1 MSESTLKPFTGKLD
15 ENIDTNQQP
24 ALKPFTGALD
34 GEKKGVM
41 GHLKDTGLSALK
53 GAVAVPEIAVG
64 IMDTMSDGAVGKT
77 LENKNGAIG
86 FRPKEAKQALSDLHT
101 DQYKAQ
107 QQEFSDAGKDGS
119 WADKV
124 VDKTKVAL
132 TNPSLIANTVV
143 ESVPSMLAGGVL
155 GRASG
160 IANPV
165 VAGAVGEGAVMA
177 GSQAEQIRQDTVDG
191 RLTADQSL
199 AGVTTGVLGGLIGF
213 AGGRLA
219 QKMGIGDVDT
229 MLVNGRFGPAD
240 IAGEIASMP
249 AKSLPRRVIEGAI
262 SEGFL
267 EELPQS
273 VSEQVIQN
281 LALDKPWHDG
291 IEDAAVMGTLA
302 GMAMGG
308 AANIV
313 SGRDSAHENN
323 QSESNTPN
331 PPSVLPQLGSSPDN
345 ALTGEYIPREN
356 VPQGD
361 NQGRTAFVYDQ
372 PSMEAD
378 NLLNNNY
385 KSDADFDTSGNF
397 DPSNNPDS
405 PLSPSGGNYFEDHST
420 QPQLPSERLGINP
433 DDGPMSAAAAL
444 AVDSGATTSMLNA
457 PAVTDTAQDDV
468 NNNAPLSSA
477 AGLLNAPNE
486 NNSTITGTNANSNAT
501 YSTGNS
507 VDGSNESSLRNDTNT
522 PLDMLLGSSS
532 ETQAE
537 AGTGTDMATQKV
549 AEPILGA
556 DGKNKWF
563 GSQEKAQAFLDK
575 KNLGNDYQ
583 VAQDGKR
590 FEIQPKSQ
598 VAQNQNDNLNNQN
611 SILNTKNT
619 ISNTENNI
627 DKIQKISAL
636 EQQLANEKSVIKKVR
651 LRKQITELQNGLDQ
665 NQVSASLDEPRKAT
679 AENLSGEFKRME
691 QATARVNA
699 VRQRMRE
706 ANPEIFTAEND
717 RVRETHGL
725 TNARVTSI
733 ADEIETSGNYELS
746 DREYEKIKN
755 NPNYKIDYDARN
767 FMGKVT
773 AVKDPHS
780 GEWVGNNEQSDLD
793 NAAHEA
799 ATSVH
804 NDLPEPTQAQI
815 EAGNY
820 KKGHIKVHG
829 LDIAVENPR
838 GSERRGTDPDGNEW
852 SHNMSDHYGYIKRTT
867 GADQEHIDTYV
878 GKNPESENVF
888 IVDQI
893 DQGSG
898 GFDEH
903 KVMLGFDSQEEAIN
917 AYKSNFDKGWKV
929 GPVTQMSKDQFKDW
943 LKNSDTSKPVAEN
956 GQKTEPQHP
965 VNKWQE
971 EMNKALAKADPEHPS
986 FKKLQANAKH
996 GLKSVSDRASA
1007 LRQAREIEKKLEA
1020 PKAEPKNPKASTNT
1034 IFTEDAAEK
1043 ARALLRKKLGQ
1054 LNAGI
1059 DPEILQAG
1067 ITLAGYHIEKGAR
1080 SFAAYAKAMTEDM
1093 GDLVKPYLKSW
1104 YMGVKFDPRAA
1115 DFDGMSTSAEVENF
1129 DLNGDNNEQSASSN
1143 ANTQGTS
1150 EVRGGRGLTPQ
1161 SNDPQAN
1168 NTNVETGVS
1177 AGSAT
1182 SGTTQTTGRSG
1193 VRGTTANVANNAGV
1207 SGRGNESIRRTG
1219 TSGTATL
1226 SAHQPTKL
1234 ESPAAVAN
1242 TATDFYMADPDI
1254 IFGGSQKQ
1262 RFDKNKKALELLE
1275 ELNAEG
1281 RQATA
1286 EEQVVL
1292 ASYTGW
1298 GSFGQDLFQGT
1309 WNTPVFKDGW
1319 KDENLWLREKLGK
1332 ESWESAKDSVLNAFF
1347 TDPYTVQAMWSMAE
1361 KMGFTGGRVL
1371 EPAVGTG
1378 NFISLMPMHIKQRS
1392 QVTAIDLDIT
1402 TAAIAKQL
1410 FPESNVQNMPYQKSK
1425 TPDNFYD
1432 LVISNVPFSND
1443 VKIADRRYNQF
1454 NPNLHD
1460 YYFLKMLDQVRPGG
1474 IVMAITS
1481 SGTMDKQSEVIRREM
1496 GKQSELITSIRLPAG
1511 AFKDFAGTNVVT
1523 DIIVLRKR
1531 TEPLT
1536 MTPDADWIGLSE
1548 VKTST
1553 KPVKVNSFYA
1563 NNLRNV
1569 LGTIDYKGGDP
1580 RFAGMTVLSNG
1591 EAWLKK
1597 ELSQLSDL
1605 VSENTLLPRH
1615 NDDYLT
1621 YYANKA
1627 GERTNTLTMSNGEL
1641 MFVYGDQMVKATDLA
1656 EYKIKDTKKTA
1667 QRQKSIE
1674 DLVAIR
1680 KAYTDLTDAERIEQ
1694 DNVEQLRKTLNKLY
1708 QAYTKE
1714 HGPLADS
1721 FGLQY
1726 FKKIEDAYYY
1736 SLAALENNG
1745 KPAEILK
1752 RSVVRGA
1759 AALKNP
1765 TVSDT
1770 FVVERNKTAA
1780 PSLANIAKM
1789 ANVTEDQARAE
1800 LLEKGAVYVLPNGD
1814 IMPSD
1819 MYLSGNVRQKLEEA
1833 QNAVAE
1839 GNTDLQR
1846 NVDALKE
1853 IIPED
1858 IPYFNIEA
1866 KMGAT
1871 WVPLSD
1877 YEKYIAH
1884 MLGMTDSNG
1893 ITVTFPSGKWKV
1905 KLDPIAA
1912 RRTEATTNYGSKYK
1926 SFQTVVSAALSNQ
1939 NITVKYKNADGSE
1952 SVDVQATEE
1961 VNEKIS
1967 KIKED
1972 FATWLWSDPER
1983 RVQLE
1988 KEYNHAFN
1996 AWATPK
2002 YDGSFMSMQGMALS
2016 LGNGP
2021 FNLRQ
2026 HQQNAIWRAIVNRRS
2041 INAHE
2046 VGTGKTFTMGGIALE
2061 SRRYGIAKKPLI
2073 LAHNANSAAVAK
2085 EIQMMY
2091 PSARVLFISELGKAV
2106 RQIRM
2111 RQIANDD
2118 WDVVVM
2124 PHSMID
2130 KLTLSEETLMAMAA
2144 DDIAALE
2151 AELEEALAEEGG
2163 ATLDEVLAMDSESVN
2178 KKMGFKN
2185 PTAKQLAKQR
2195 LKLLEDIQKQAMDSS
2210 KADAVNFEEL
2220 GVDMIMVDE
2229 VHEFKKPSIATRM
2242 NMKGLNTSSNKRSV
2256 NLQLLTRYVRRM
2268 NNGGNVHTFTG
2279 TPITNTLTEIYHQ
2292 MRYVME
2298 EEMQKLNVAAWD
2310 GWFGSFATDITDIEL
2325 SATGEYQLVTRL
2337 AGFVNVPELR
2347 KMIGQFMDI
2356 VFANDMPEMQPRKT
2370 KTGKVLS
2377 DEGLTEA
2384 EKAELLNGRTEG
2396 AKDRPYKKVI
2406 NVTTE
2411 MSPKQ
2416 EQTLAEI
2423 QSLAKEWERA
2433 SGKEKRKW
2441 MRDGDPRAPLSI
2453 STAAKKASYD
2463 ARIGDPEYVGKEGQT
2478 EDFEM
2483 SKASQVVKNVMEVYH
2498 SHPLASQVIFADTG
2512 YNTTTERSTGQ
2523 KDDKGKTIRE
2533 RVKVFSP
2540 IKDIVERLVQSGI
2553 PREQI
2558 AIVDGSV
2565 KAEARKAI
2573 ADKVNTGEIRVVI
2586 GLTQTLGVGVN
2597 MQRNLR
2603 AMHHL
2608 DAPWMPGELEQRNGR
2623 GLRQGNQWN
2632 TVLEYRY
2639 ITDKLDGKS
2648 WQVLAIK
2655 DRFINAF
2662 MKADGN
2668 VRSIEGDAAADNGE
2682 DNAGDIMS
2690 SFSEASGDP
2699 RVLQRIKMKEKL
2711 EKLQRK
2717 ERLHTQGIA
2726 DMKRTIG
2733 NTQRRIARFNEQI
2746 AEYEKNAVLDRI
2758 QKLMQS
2764 QSENFS
2770 AEVDGKKYDKHK
2782 EASDAIQ
2789 QFIADH
2795 VRTGSSRITL
2805 GKYGN
2810 VTMSVE
2816 WDSLQPQATLSMK
2829 IGPIEFK
2836 GNTLRGIEGKLR
2848 GAAQDVKA
2856 LEDAKVS
2863 AQDTINSLS
2872 KAVEQPFGQA
2882 DQLARTQKQ
2891 LENIEQDLEINPV
2904 APPIWLR
2911 RGAPIDSEV
2920 YYKGKLFIVSGH
2932 RYTNDGWFVSAD
2944 DVKGTIEIP
2953 YLEATDS
2960 VGMPIYEER
2969 EFEAPNIND
2978 KTKADNDEKNEI
2990 NDYSRDKLKP
3000 DNERRGTSSL
3010 DTTFNALSV
3019 VSATRRVLS
3028 VLQHLKLSATQDS
3041 SISGRITVGSAGIK
3055 GGFDVQVI
3063 SSFDGLPTE
3072 IQKDATYQDDK
3083 GNTQNYDVSAVWHKG
3098 ILYVVADQ
3106 VYGDNEKQITT
3117 FDAYEEMLAH
3127 EIIGHFGV
3135 QQIFGQEYKT
3145 KLQQLYNALGELEG
3159 IRKIASKNGVNM
3171 AQFES
3176 AYIEPYTQGA
3186 KEGIYA
3192 ESDVQQALVGELFA
3206 FVAQN
3211 AKSRPF
3217 VRQKLKEVIG
3227 YIRQWFRDRGFDKF
3241 LSRYNDA
3248 DLMMFLSE
3256 ARKAV
3261 VDRSYFGKY
3270 KNQEFSSKNNS
3281 DTPLYSRRT
3290 KSNSGSTTQQVRDM
3304 LIDRFGK
3311 ETIDELERQGKLEI
3325 IQDYQ
3330 VEGVEGF
3337 YYNGK
3342 AVLVASN
3349 LTAESTVPTFLHELG
3364 GHAGFQN
3371 MMNQKQY
3378 NELMNQF
3385 NKLVEQGNPV
3395 ALAAKML
3402 AEREQGSERQQLEYL
3417 PYLLTLSSTMQ
3428 QRNVIQRNALQ
3439 KLINNIVSYVKA
3451 WVFDNFGINLNL
3463 NPDDML
3469 ALSERMIGQIKHQ
3482 SSLDL
3487 IRQKYHGTNQWMT
3500 APNGAKTHLSE
3511 QQWLQVRTPEF
3522 KKWFGD
3528 WENDAANASQ
3538 VLDENGEPKV
3548 VYHGTASEFNEFKQG
3563 HGILGDGIYLTDS
3576 FDTADVYANIRGE
3589 NGFVLPLFVNI
3600 RNAFKTTGNVS
3611 RDEVVEATTSG
3622 KYQGIVHQFENQ
3634 EYIVALEPNQVKMA
3648 EGNKGTFNS
3657 ESSDIR
3663 FSRSA
3668 KDIIDNLSKNLSNI
3682 SVSSIKDKTGYK
3694 STDWLGI
3701 GLSALGR
3708 RQLTEIYSK
3717 ILPQLNKYN
3726 ELAAQMDADKND
3738 AGAEADSI
3746 VREWGNLNDEE
3757 ALANVMHDSTLA
3769 KIDPTKPYVKGDSV
3783 SRYKQLRDDY
3793 NSLSPEAQAMYLKAR
3808 DAYKKHYAEVHQAIK
3823 ERILRSE
3830 LSSQKKADL
3839 LKQMDDNFFGSI
3851 KGVYFPLARFGKY
3864 VVVMRN
3870 QNGEIESVSR
3880 AETMGEAQSLR
3891 SELMQKYPHYKTDRV
3906 VLDKEFNASRDAVG
3920 RGFMTNL
3927 FAEVDNLGLSTA
3939 EQAEFE
3945 DTLSQLYL
3953 SSMPDLSW
3961 AKHGIHRKGTAG
3973 FSQDARR
3980 AFAQNMFHGA
3990 GYLAKLRYGD
4000 QLAQQL
4006 DDMQKYASEQSKLND
4021 SYDQPTAQ
4029 RVIDEMNKRHD
4040 NLMNPKGHPL
4050 SSALTSIG
4058 FIYYLGLSPA
4068 AAMVNLSQTALVAY
4082 PIMGAKW
4089 GFDKAA
4095 NELLKASNDFRKGVE
4110 FHKVKWEGSKTDLY
4124 KTISSD
4130 ISKFLSKDE
4139 KQAYEDAVA
4148 RGVIDVTQ
4156 AHDLA
4161 GIAQGEDSGI
4171 MWKTRPIM
4179 RAASVMFHS
4188 AERFNREVTFIAAYR
4203 LARQSG
4209 EKHDSAFDQAVDATY
4224 RGHFDYSSGNRP
4236 RIMQG
4241 NVAKV
4246 LLLFKQFGQNMVY
4259 TLARQTYQ
4267 SIKGET
4273 EAERKE
4279 ARKSLGAI
4287 LAMHATFAGTLG
4299 LPMVGMLLSLASWAG
4314 GDDDDPWDAEVALR
4328 NYLAEAFGPTIST
4341 LLMKGAPRAFT
4352 PFDMSGRVGINNMLL
4367 PDVQEGL
4374 EGKRWAES
4382 AMAGALGPVAGI
4394 GTNLVKGGQDITE
4407 GQTLRGIETMLPVF
4421 LKNFAK
4427 TYRYADEGVQ
4437 DKTGVSIMDEV
4448 SSMDLLVQG
4457 MGFSPSDVRTA
4468 NEGKTAIY
4476 QLNRKL
4482 NERRSRLMTLWSRA
4496 KMMDDQQE
4504 MDEIWE
4510 EIQGFNDKNPSRRI
4524 TRMNLNQSYRNR
4536 QRRIDRAE
4544 DGIYLSRNRQDAR
4557 EAGYFA
4563 FGE

>member
-15 ENIDTNQQP
+15 ENIDTKQQP

-53 GAVAVPEIAVG
+53 GAVAVPELAVG
-64 IMDTMSDGAVGKT
+64 IMDVMSDGATGKT
-77 LENKNGAIG
+77 LENKDGTVG
-86 FRPKEAKQALSDLHT
+86 FRPKEAKQALGDLHT

-107 QQEFSDAGKDGS
+107 QQEFADAGKDGN
-119 WADKV
+119 WVDKV

-132 TNPSLIANTVV
+132 TNPSLITNTVV
-143 ESVPSMLAGGVL
+143 ESVPSMLAGGLL

-165 VAGAVGEGAVMA
+165 VAGAVGEGTVMA
-177 GSQAEQIRQDTVDG
+177 GSQAEQIRQETVDG

-199 AGVTTGVLGGLIGF
+199 AGATTGVLGGLLGF

-308 AANIV
+308 AANIL
-313 SGRDSAHENN
+313 SGRNTGTESQDNQQQSGSPNLPSA
-323 QSESNTPN
+323 
-331 PPSVLPQLGSSPDN
+331 PSQLGSSPDN
-345 ALTGEYIPREN
+345 ALTGEYIPRED
-356 VPQGD
+356 VSQRG

-372 PSMEAD
+372 PSMDAD

-385 KSDADFDTSGNF
+385 KSDADFDTSGNL

-405 PLSPSGGNYFEDHST
+405 PLSPSGGNYFDDHST

-444 AVDSGATTSMLNA
+444 AVDSGASPVTPQLGYTPDQSNTQADNAGESISQQYDLNA
-457 PAVTDTAQDDV
+457 VDAMGGEIETDTAQTV
-468 NNNAPLSSA
+468 
-477 AGLLNAPNE
+477 
-486 NNSTITGTNANSNAT
+486 
-501 YSTGNS
+501 
-507 VDGSNESSLRNDTNT
+507 
-522 PLDMLLGSSS
+522 
-532 ETQAE
+532 Q
-537 AGTGTDMATQKV
+537 
-549 AEPILGA
+549 PILGQ

-563 GSQEKAQAFLDK
+563 GTQDKAQAFIDK
-575 KNLGNDYQ
+575 KKLGNDYQ
-583 VAQDGKR
+583 VVQDGKR

-598 VAQNQNDNLNNQN
+598 DNQTQNVDTLPKTESSNQDDVPNPYNENKLRARVRDLNLQASKEAQANNAEDSKYIANLG
-611 SILNTKNT
+611 NTASARSNEKVKQQLPDLYKRAEELAKTAEITSAGRRGNTHFSSLSFKGDSSFVSGDAWPKRPTKDEVLQQAIWHLSQDDKNGT
-619 ISNTENNI
+619 PKNV
-627 DKIQKISAL
+627 QSAL
-636 EQQLANEKSVIKKVR
+636 QLTELEKQFKNEKSVAKKAQI
-651 LRKQITELQNGLDQ
+651 RKQITELQNGLTEQ
-665 NQVSASLDEPRKAT
+665 AQSSVSLNQPQKTTV
-679 AENLSGEFKRME
+679 ENLSGELKKIEESTIRI
-691 QATARVNA
+691 NA
-699 VRQRMRE
+699 VRQRIRE

-725 TNARVTSI
+725 TNARVTMM
-733 ADEIETSGNYELS
+733 ADEIETSGSYELS

-755 NPNYKIDYDARN
+755 NPNYKIDYDVRN

-903 KVMLGFDSQEEAIN
+903 KVMLGFDSQEEAIT

-943 LKNSDTSKPVAEN
+943 LKNSDTSKPVAES
-956 GQKTEPQHP
+956 GQKIEPQHP
-965 VNKWQE
+965 INKWQE
-971 EMNKALAKADPEHPS
+971 EMNKALAKADPEHPL
-986 FKKLQANAKH
+986 FKKLQASAKN
-996 GLKSVSDRASA
+996 GLRSVSDRAVA
-1007 LRQAREIEKKLEA
+1007 LRQAREIEKKAEA
-1020 PKAEPKNPKASTNT
+1020 QEQKYQPEKPKAKAEPSKNTLVS
-1034 IFTEDAAEK
+1034 DDRAAELRARLK
-1043 ARALLRKKLGQ
+1043 AKLSQ
-1054 LNAGI
+1054 LNSGI
-1059 DPEILQAG
+1059 DPEIMAIG
-1067 ITLAGYHIEKGAR
+1067 AELAVYHIERGAR
-1080 SFAAYAKAMTEDM
+1080 KFAALAKNIANDLDVSVEKIRPYLRSWYNGARDMMEDM
-1093 GDLVKPYLKSW
+1093 GADIQGMDNADTVRAELAKLDNPQQQSNAVQGKTETVVTPSGREFEVQHKVVEADDLITSNLDSGAVNAEYPQALQPRDRTTLKS
-1104 YMGVKFDPRAA
+1104 VTQINDIANK
-1115 DFDGMSTSAEVENF
+1115 
-1129 DLNGDNNEQSASSN
+1129 LNPKLLGDSASS
-1143 ANTQGTS
+1143 
-1150 EVRGGRGLTPQ
+1150 
-1161 SNDPQAN
+1161 
-1168 NTNVETGVS
+1168 TNGAPIVS
-1177 AGSAT
+1177 
-1182 SGTTQTTGRSG
+1182 
-1193 VRGTTANVANNAGV
+1193 
-1207 SGRGNESIRRTG
+1207 
-1219 TSGTATL
+1219 
-1226 SAHQPTKL
+1226 
-1234 ESPAAVAN
+1234 
-1242 TATDFYMADPDI
+1242 
-1254 IFGGSQKQ
+1254 
-1262 RFDKNKKALELLE
+1262 
-1275 ELNAEG
+1275 
-1281 RQATA
+1281 
-1286 EEQVVL
+1286 
-1292 ASYTGW
+1292 
-1298 GSFGQDLFQGT
+1298 
-1309 WNTPVFKDGW
+1309 
-1319 KDENLWLREKLGK
+1319 
-1332 ESWESAKDSVLNAFF
+1332 
-1347 TDPYTVQAMWSMAE
+1347 
-1361 KMGFTGGRVL
+1361 
-1371 EPAVGTG
+1371 
-1378 NFISLMPMHIKQRS
+1378 
-1392 QVTAIDLDIT
+1392 
-1402 TAAIAKQL
+1402 
-1410 FPESNVQNMPYQKSK
+1410 
-1425 TPDNFYD
+1425 PDNE
-1432 LVISNVPFSND
+1432 VE
-1443 VKIADRRYNQF
+1443 
-1454 NPNLHD
+1454 
-1460 YYFLKMLDQVRPGG
+1460 
-1474 IVMAITS
+1474 
-1481 SGTMDKQSEVIRREM
+1481 SGN
-1496 GKQSELITSIRLPAG
+1496 G
-1511 AFKDFAGTNVVT
+1511 
-1523 DIIVLRKR
+1523 R
-1531 TEPLT
+1531 TL
-1536 MTPDADWIGLSE
+1536 
-1548 VKTST
+1548 
-1553 KPVKVNSFYA
+1553 
-1563 NNLRNV
+1563 
-1569 LGTIDYKGGDP
+1569 
-1580 RFAGMTVLSNG
+1580 
-1591 EAWLKK
+1591 
-1597 ELSQLSDL
+1597 
-1605 VSENTLLPRH
+1605 
-1615 NDDYLT
+1615 
-1621 YYANKA
+1621 
-1627 GERTNTLTMSNGEL
+1627 
-1641 MFVYGDQMVKATDLA
+1641 
-1656 EYKIKDTKKTA
+1656 
-1667 QRQKSIE
+1667 
-1674 DLVAIR
+1674 AIR
-1680 KAYTDLTDAERIEQ
+1680 KAYQIGKADAYKAWLAEQGYDVANMQQPILVRERITPMNMAERVAYTTESNERDTLDMSPSEQAMSDAPKVMDILHLVQGGSFNNTANRDFVNAFLTGVASKNERGTMLDKDGVSLTQDGYRRIESALLAAAFNDAQIISQVIESKDSDIKAIGNALIEAAPQWAQVRKGVMEGILVEGVNVEANLVEAVHLVRKARQQNLSLLDMLNQDDMFDGGIDQVTKDFVSIFYRGDKLEKARSSQKVAEALKSYAQLAMTAKATPNLFGDAPLSKEQILGQVHDKLKQSEAEKQQDIFSSPQSNEPDAGTVGGGRSGRGAIAGSETAQEQSEPTKTLKKTAPTTEKETIQDFGEKIGGARKDTSVKTGSKTSGTTTKDNRPTWAKRFEITEIAASSNPNEVGKWIITDTRKKDWKGNAKQLSKQFFESPKDAELALPILAVAQKHRVWAAGKDSFSIYREIS
-1694 DNVEQLRKTLNKLY
+1694 DRKRVKVVEQEFQTR
-1708 QAYTKE
+1708 
-1714 HGPLADS
+1714 
-1721 FGLQY
+1721 
-1726 FKKIEDAYYY
+1726 EDAMKYM
-1736 SLAALENNG
+1736 AIHAIEILETNTTFGEIDLPRPENTVRKGLDRRKGDAKDADFIRVFGFRGVEFGNWNNQSERQELLNDAFDG
-1745 KPAEILK
+1745 LMDLAEILNIPPAAI
-1752 RSVVRGA
+1752 SLNGELALAFGARGQGLSGA
-1759 AALKNP
+1759 KAHYEPERAVINLTKLNGAGSLAHEWWHALDHYFGRQDGK
-1765 TVSDT
+1765 
-1770 FVVERNKTAA
+1770 A
-1780 PSLANIAKM
+1780 PSEW
-1789 ANVTEDQARAE
+1789 VT
-1800 LLEKGAVYVLPNGD
+1800 
-1814 IMPSD
+1814 
-1819 MYLSGNVRQKLEEA
+1819 
-1833 QNAVAE
+1833 
-1839 GNTDLQR
+1839 
-1846 NVDALKE
+1846 
-1853 IIPED
+1853 
-1858 IPYFNIEA
+1858 
-1866 KMGAT
+1866 
-1871 WVPLSD
+1871 
-1877 YEKYIAH
+1877 
-1884 MLGMTDSNG
+1884 
-1893 ITVTFPSGKWKV
+1893 
-1905 KLDPIAA
+1905 
-1912 RRTEATTNYGSKYK
+1912 
-1926 SFQTVVSAALSNQ
+1926 
-1939 NITVKYKNADGSE
+1939 NADGSRSLKIAKHFE
-1952 SVDVQATEE
+1952 DMSVTSGFSYKSNVREDVQEAYKQLVQTIFRKSENYIEDTVKVESFVSSARNNLKDQLDKLRADLNRELDPKYYKRFNKAASAEQLAEFDTVAELLLTGTALTTEIRH
-1961 VNEKIS
+1961 NNNKNSRNIFS
-1967 KIKED
+1967 G
-1972 FATWLWSDPER
+1972 ARWSNDALDKLSVIYKSVR
-1983 RVQLE
+1983 GRSG
-1988 KEYNHAFN
+1988 FN
-1996 AWATPK
+1996 AEQK
-2002 YDGSFMSMQGMALS
+2002 GVLDR
-2016 LGNGP
+2016 
-2021 FNLRQ
+2021 LRQ
-2026 HQQNAIWRAIVNRRS
+2026 YMNTYA
-2041 INAHE
+2041 
-2046 VGTGKTFTMGGIALE
+2046 
-2061 SRRYGIAKKPLI
+2061 
-2073 LAHNANSAAVAK
+2073 
-2085 EIQMMY
+2085 
-2091 PSARVLFISELGKAV
+2091 
-2106 RQIRM
+2106 
-2111 RQIANDD
+2111 
-2118 WDVVVM
+2118 
-2124 PHSMID
+2124 
-2130 KLTLSEETLMAMAA
+2130 
-2144 DDIAALE
+2144 
-2151 AELEEALAEEGG
+2151 
-2163 ATLDEVLAMDSESVN
+2163 
-2178 KKMGFKN
+2178 
-2185 PTAKQLAKQR
+2185 QR
-2195 LKLLEDIQKQAMDSS
+2195 LKLLAEAQNGTE
-2210 KADAVNFEEL
+2210 KA
-2220 GVDMIMVDE
+2220 
-2229 VHEFKKPSIATRM
+2229 
-2242 NMKGLNTSSNKRSV
+2242 
-2256 NLQLLTRYVRRM
+2256 
-2268 NNGGNVHTFTG
+2268 
-2279 TPITNTLTEIYHQ
+2279 
-2292 MRYVME
+2292 
-2298 EEMQKLNVAAWD
+2298 
-2310 GWFGSFATDITDIEL
+2310 
-2325 SATGEYQLVTRL
+2325 
-2337 AGFVNVPELR
+2337 
-2347 KMIGQFMDI
+2347 KMIPTD
-2356 VFANDMPEMQPRKT
+2356 FAMNAKELDQGRGTDYWITTPEMTARAFQGYVEDKISQNSGYSPFLNFGPESAAIFTPWGFKRPFP
-2370 KTGKVLS
+2370 TG
-2377 DEGLTEA
+2377 A
-2384 EKAELLNGRTEG
+2384 E
-2396 AKDRPYKKVI
+2396 
-2406 NVTTE
+2406 
-2411 MSPKQ
+2411 
-2416 EQTLAEI
+2416 
-2423 QSLAKEWERA
+2423 
-2433 SGKEKRKW
+2433 
-2441 MRDGDPRAPLSI
+2441 
-2453 STAAKKASYD
+2453 
-2463 ARIGDPEYVGKEGQT
+2463 
-2478 EDFEM
+2478 
-2483 SKASQVVKNVMEVYH
+2483 
-2498 SHPLASQVIFADTG
+2498 
-2512 YNTTTERSTGQ
+2512 
-2523 KDDKGKTIRE
+2523 
-2533 RVKVFSP
+2533 
-2540 IKDIVERLVQSGI
+2540 
-2553 PREQI
+2553 
-2558 AIVDGSV
+2558 
-2565 KAEARKAI
+2565 RKAI
-2573 ADKVNTGEIRVVI
+2573 NEKFDTLVKSLKTE
-2586 GLTQTLGVGVN
+2586 QTESGTKLYN
-2597 MQRNLR
+2597 RN
-2603 AMHHL
+2603 
-2608 DAPWMPGELEQRNGR
+2608 
-2623 GLRQGNQWN
+2623 
-2632 TVLEYRY
+2632 
-2639 ITDKLDGKS
+2639 
-2648 WQVLAIK
+2648 
-2655 DRFINAF
+2655 
-2662 MKADGN
+2662 
-2668 VRSIEGDAAADNGE
+2668 
-2682 DNAGDIMS
+2682 
-2690 SFSEASGDP
+2690 
-2699 RVLQRIKMKEKL
+2699 
-2711 EKLQRK
+2711 
-2717 ERLHTQGIA
+2717 
-2726 DMKRTIG
+2726 
-2733 NTQRRIARFNEQI
+2733 
-2746 AEYEKNAVLDRI
+2746 
-2758 QKLMQS
+2758 
-2764 QSENFS
+2764 
-2770 AEVDGKKYDKHK
+2770 
-2782 EASDAIQ
+2782 
-2789 QFIADH
+2789 
-2795 VRTGSSRITL
+2795 
-2805 GKYGN
+2805 
-2810 VTMSVE
+2810 
-2816 WDSLQPQATLSMK
+2816 
-2829 IGPIEFK
+2829 
-2836 GNTLRGIEGKLR
+2836 
-2848 GAAQDVKA
+2848 
-2856 LEDAKVS
+2856 
-2863 AQDTINSLS
+2863 
-2872 KAVEQPFGQA
+2872 
-2882 DQLARTQKQ
+2882 
-2891 LENIEQDLEINPV
+2891 
-2904 APPIWLR
+2904 
-2911 RGAPIDSEV
+2911 
-2920 YYKGKLFIVSGH
+2920 
-2932 RYTNDGWFVSAD
+2932 
-2944 DVKGTIEIP
+2944 
-2953 YLEATDS
+2953 
-2960 VGMPIYEER
+2960 
-2969 EFEAPNIND
+2969 
-2978 KTKADNDEKNEI
+2978 
-2990 NDYSRDKLKP
+2990 KLKP
-3000 DNERRGTSSL
+3000 DDERTGTSPM
-3010 DTTFNALSV
+3010 DTTFKPLSV
-3019 VSATRRVLS
+3019 VTGTRRVLS
-3028 VLQHLKLSATQDS
+3028 ILHHLKLSATQDAS
-3041 SISGRITVGSAGIK
+3041 TGRLFVWNRQRVGVDKVK
-3055 GGFDVQVI
+3055 GLDSHSFTIQVVE
-3063 SSFDGLPTE
+3063 SFDGLPSA
-3072 IQKDATYQDDK
+3072 IQQDATYQDEN
-3083 GNTQNYDVSAVWHKG
+3083 GNTQNYDVSGVWHNG
-3098 ILYVVADQ
+3098 TLYVVADQ
-3106 VYGDNEKQITT
+3106 VYGDSGKQLTT
-3117 FDAYEEMLAH
+3117 FDAYEELLVH
-3127 EIIGHFGV
+3127 EIIGHFGI
-3135 QQIFGQEYKT
+3135 QQIFGKQYKT
-3145 KLQQLYNALGELEG
+3145 KLQQLFNALGGIDG
-3159 IRKIASKNGVNM
+3159 IRKIAKDNGVDM
-3171 AQFES
+3171 QQYEG
-3176 AYIEPYTQGA
+3176 AYIQPYTQAA
-3186 KEGIYA
+3186 KEEIYTEA
-3192 ESDVQQALVGELFA
+3192 DVQQALVGELFA
-3206 FVAQN
+3206 FIAQN

-3548 VYHGTASEFNEFKQG
+3548 VYHGTATEFNEFKQG
-3563 HGILGDGIYLTDS
+3563 HGLLGDGIYLTDS

-3611 RDEVVEATTSG
+3611 RDEFVEATTSG

-3668 KDIIDNLSKNLSNI
+3668 KDIIDNLSKNLGNI
-3682 SVSSIKDKTGYK
+3682 SISSVKDKTGYK
-3694 STDWLGI
+3694 FTDWLGI

-3746 VREWGNLNDEE
+3746 VREWANLNDEDQ
-3757 ALANVMHDSTLA
+3757 LAELMHDSTLA

-3808 DAYKKHYAEVHQAIK
+3808 DAYKKHYAKVHQAIK

-3839 LKQMDDNFFGSI
+3839 LKQMDDNFFGYV

-3870 QNGEIESVSR
+3870 QNGEVESVSR

-4040 NLMNPKGHPL
+4040 NLMNPKSHPL
-4050 SSALTSIG
+4050 SSALTSLG

-4130 ISKFLSKDE
+4130 ISKFLNKDE

-4273 EAERKE
+4273 KAERKE
-4279 ARKSLGAI
+4279 ARKSLAAI